1 MALDLASRGW
11 AIGVHYNESAADAR
25 SLVETITGDGG
36 TAVALAADFADEAAT
51 LALIPQCSAAL
62 GTPTLL
68 IWRSICALPWS

>member
-51 LALIPQCSAAL
+51 LALRKKDSACPSSLVSAAVQSVTRR
-62 GTPTLL
+62 GST
-68 IWRSICALPWS
+68 